1 MIRQCIE
8 NDIDDIM
15 RIWLDGNI
23 KTHSFVKQSYWK
35 EHANLVKGLMLD
47 ADMYVSE
54 NQGVITGFIGI
65 MNPIIAGIF
74 VHPDYQKQG
83 IGKSL
88 ISEVKRHY
96 PKLALQVYK
105 KNEKAIKF
113 YIREGF
119 TITSE
124 QLDESTG
131 EVEFVME
138 WTK

>member
-8 NDIDDIM
+8 TDIDDIM

-35 EHANLVKGLMLD
+35 EHAELVKGLMFE

-65 MNPIIAGIF
+65 MDQIVAGIF
-74 VHPDYQKQG
+74 VHTDYQNRG
-83 IGKSL
+83 IGNSL

-96 PKLALQVYK
+96 PKLMLQVYK

-119 TITSE
+119 IITSE
-124 QLDESTG
+124 QFDKSTG